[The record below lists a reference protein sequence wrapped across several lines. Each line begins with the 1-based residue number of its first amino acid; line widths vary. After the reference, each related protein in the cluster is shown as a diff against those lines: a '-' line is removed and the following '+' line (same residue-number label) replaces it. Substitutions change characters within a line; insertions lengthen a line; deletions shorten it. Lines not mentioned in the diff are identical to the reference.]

1 MLLFIFHYFW
11 FKYQILIVLSYGSF
25 GHCPKLIYF
34 LHFYVYCH
42 KVIFITCRR
51 RKQEKNAYISS
62 NDRNYSND
70 VTRFVIE
77 DATST
82 TSPDC
87 FLFNNIKLS
96 FSFIFI
102 CLNNYQNSINSLHPY
117 DCLIHNQFFWIKSL
131 YGSIKRIWGEKRQ
144 KKME

>member
-1 MLLFIFHYFW
+1 MCSYSSFIIFDLNIKFSLFCRMEVLVTVQNWFIFSNFM
-11 FKYQILIVLSYGSF
+11 FIVT
-25 GHCPKLIYF
+25 KLF
-34 LHFYVYCH
+34 LLTR
-42 KVIFITCRR
+42 I

-62 NDRNYSND
+62 NERNYSSD

-82 TSPDC
+82 TSHDC
-87 FLFNNIKLS
+87 YLFNNIKLS

-102 CLNNYQNSINSLHPY
+102 CLNNYQNSINSH

-144 KKME
+144 KKKE

>member
-1 MLLFIFHYFW
+1 MFIDTKLFLLTRI
-11 FKYQILIVLSYGSF
+11 
-25 GHCPKLIYF
+25 
-34 LHFYVYCH
+34 
-42 KVIFITCRR
+42 

-87 FLFNNIKLS
+87 YLFNSIKLS

-102 CLNNYQNSINSLHPY
+102 CLNNYQNPINSLHPY
-117 DCLIHNQFFWIKSL
+117 DCLIHN
-131 YGSIKRIWGEKRQ
+131 
-144 KKME
+144 